1 MLPSAALFS
10 QLDCPLRQRGR
21 CDRPFCQ
28 YRHGQ
33 DAAEPPPS
41 AQGFTK
47 PIASV
52 LNGGQSSK
60 GEKDSCYLELERINK
75 QIETVKCE
83 VEKEQKKLSRYHT
96 AQVDSVPTYSDKYQS
111 KYSINKAGKDFNS
124 KYVLDLSRPRTDLE
138 YDPYSNFS
146 ADLRCSN
153 QPKSD
158 KAHQECE
165 TTLEPGVKKTEDN
178 SCGPLIAPLHESEDS
193 DDGALIID
201 IPSLEEDPKCVKPS
215 KQCKVTLTC
224 ESKNHVPRETRC
236 RTVSSKLVPS
246 KDAVKVSG
254 GKSTQKKLTS
264 SALENSK
271 NLTLCNSKITVA
283 QSQKKETEITTSAEK
298 VPEKVP
304 SPKRAADLP
313 TRPLLMSSQQIDESH
328 GSIETVVDDIA
339 VCLDN
344 MRNESERISCM
355 NRADPAVM
363 NSDDLVA
370 DWNVKAGFLSAHQ
383 ELSSG
388 DTELPTVVSFE
399 KADPSGQ
406 AQPTVHSSTT
416 PARLSALMGN
426 NQVGLQGGCLG
437 PMHLHPSQN
446 VPVAELGQN
455 LQSPSTTQVSGAVC
469 LSAGQLENAASF
481 TQCPTLSAP
490 LSADPCV
497 EHCGQD
503 PTVTKPELPENQAD
517 SSSENELRYS
527 DLELSETDP
536 MEECYNIF
544 MEANKDED
552 PSLQD
557 APMVD
562 LDSVEEQSTST
573 VGTET
578 KSNLVN
584 AQKKRVAHVAK
595 FEGASSKPKAQVI
608 IPYRGGASQLPSV
621 LPRGQLCQRPASLV
635 TAVEKLYQ
643 TANMNRKP
651 PLSAP
656 QAAPIKNACVKIIPT
671 VQLAP
676 NVHFILPEGTCAVPV
691 TLLPGPVT
699 LPQPPQLTPAK
710 PLPIKR
716 KAKVKPDVGA
726 KVPHDVRQRYVNL
739 FVEEFLKTSA
749 TVQEAFEKALVE
761 EKVVYDRSINRL
773 KYLSVAVN
781 SLKRLKSQSS
791 LPVKA
796 GADKSVQRSKG
807 KIALD
812 SGALHGAGDSSL
824 YESLKEHVLSEEM
837 LKENSY
843 PMKHPH
849 KAGCAIQYGDVK
861 KSGPDSLKRIC
872 CRCGA
877 TFSVSQTGKHTRKEE
892 CNYHYGRVVEKKVPG
907 GVESHYSCCEGAV
920 GTPGCHIFK
929 LHVHDAVDLSGF
941 VSSQPLSP
949 AERCCPGVYA
959 MDCEMCYTTRG
970 LELARVT
977 VVNSSLRV
985 IYDAFV
991 RPDCEVVDYN
1001 TRFTGVSEEDVKG
1014 ASANLHEVQATL
1026 LSFINKDTILIG
1038 HSLESD
1044 LCALKLLHSTVVDT
1058 SVVFPHRL
1066 GLPHKRALHSLTA
1079 DYLRRI
1085 IQESAE
1091 DHDTGDDAAACMEL
1105 ILWRV
1110 KEDSKIRRF

>member
-41 AQGFTK
+41 AQ
-47 PIASV
+47 
-52 LNGGQSSK
+52 GQSSK

-124 KYVLDLSRPRTDLE
+124 KYV
-138 YDPYSNFS
+138 
-146 ADLRCSN
+146 
-153 QPKSD
+153 
-158 KAHQECE
+158 
-165 TTLEPGVKKTEDN
+165 
-178 SCGPLIAPLHESEDS
+178 
-193 DDGALIID
+193 
-201 IPSLEEDPKCVKPS
+201 
-215 KQCKVTLTC
+215 
-224 ESKNHVPRETRC
+224 
-236 RTVSSKLVPS
+236 
-246 KDAVKVSG
+246 
-254 GKSTQKKLTS
+254 
-264 SALENSK
+264 
-271 NLTLCNSKITVA
+271 
-283 QSQKKETEITTSAEK
+283 
-298 VPEKVP
+298 
-304 SPKRAADLP
+304 
-313 TRPLLMSSQQIDESH
+313 
-328 GSIETVVDDIA
+328 
-339 VCLDN
+339 
-344 MRNESERISCM
+344 
-355 NRADPAVM
+355 
-363 NSDDLVA
+363 
-370 DWNVKAGFLSAHQ
+370 
-383 ELSSG
+383 
-388 DTELPTVVSFE
+388 
-399 KADPSGQ
+399 
-406 AQPTVHSSTT
+406 
-416 PARLSALMGN
+416 
-426 NQVGLQGGCLG
+426 
-437 PMHLHPSQN
+437 
-446 VPVAELGQN
+446 
-455 LQSPSTTQVSGAVC
+455 PSTTQVSGA
-469 LSAGQLENAASF
+469 
-481 TQCPTLSAP
+481 
-490 LSADPCV
+490 
-497 EHCGQD
+497 
-503 PTVTKPELPENQAD
+503 
-517 SSSENELRYS
+517 
-527 DLELSETDP
+527 
-536 MEECYNIF
+536 
-544 MEANKDED
+544 
-552 PSLQD
+552 
-557 APMVD
+557 
-562 LDSVEEQSTST
+562 STST

-710 PLPIKR
+710 CAFVVFSNWLKLICRGIKPQFLHLQLLLQPLPIKR

-796 GADKSVQRSKG
+796 DKSVQRSKG

-861 KSGPDSLKRIC
+861 KSGPDCKSKV
-872 CRCGA
+872 
-877 TFSVSQTGKHTRKEE
+877 SVL
-892 CNYHYGRVVEKKVPG
+892 CVVMNLFISK
-907 GVESHYSCCEGAV
+907 
-920 GTPGCHIFK
+920 TI
-929 LHVHDAVDLSGF
+929 VH
-941 VSSQPLSP
+941 
-949 AERCCPGVYA
+949 
-959 MDCEMCYTTRG
+959 
-970 LELARVT
+970 
-977 VVNSSLRV
+977 
-985 IYDAFV
+985 
-991 RPDCEVVDYN
+991 
-1001 TRFTGVSEEDVKG
+1001 
-1014 ASANLHEVQATL
+1014 
-1026 LSFINKDTILIG
+1026 
-1038 HSLESD
+1038 
-1044 LCALKLLHSTVVDT
+1044 
-1058 SVVFPHRL
+1058 
-1066 GLPHKRALHSLTA
+1066 
-1079 DYLRRI
+1079 
-1085 IQESAE
+1085 
-1091 DHDTGDDAAACMEL
+1091 
-1105 ILWRV
+1105 
-1110 KEDSKIRRF
+1110 